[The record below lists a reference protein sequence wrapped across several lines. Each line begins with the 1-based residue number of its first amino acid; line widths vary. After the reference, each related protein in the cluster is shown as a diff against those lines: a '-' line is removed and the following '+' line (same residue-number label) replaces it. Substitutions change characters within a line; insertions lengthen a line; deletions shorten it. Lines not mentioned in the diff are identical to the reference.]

1 MRIQFSGRVMK
12 LSVQEEKM
20 TRFARALAVGI
31 CGLSLA
37 AVTPAARAQK
47 GSDAQIQA
55 DAQKQLSNKKF
66 SGVQVQ
72 VHDGVVQLTG
82 QVDRYAD
89 KADAQK
95 RVDKMHEAAS
105 IRNEINVGGGATV
118 PDEQLYQKLAK
129 GLVYDRQGY
138 PEFPFNSLTLQVHDG
153 VVTVGGVVVQPV
165 DKESAMDLIANT
177 PGVRDVIDHIQVA
190 PVSPMDDRIRAE
202 EFRAVYGA
210 PQLNRYAIDPA
221 KPIRIV
227 VVNGHV
233 TLTGSVD
240 NTGDRD
246 VAGIRANGVPGVFS
260 VQNDIQVAGQTER

>member
-1 MRIQFSGRVMK
+1 MTRYARILSGAVVALSLIVIAPFAGAQNISDARIQ
-12 LSVQEEKM
+12 
-20 TRFARALAVGI
+20 T
-31 CGLSLA
+31 
-37 AVTPAARAQK
+37 
-47 GSDAQIQA
+47 DAQQ
-55 DAQKQLSNKKF
+55 QLKNKRF

-95 RVDKMHEAAS
+95 RIDRMHEAAS
-105 IRNEINVGGGATV
+105 IQNDIHVAGGASV
-118 PDEQLYQKLAK
+118 PDGELFQKLGKA
-129 GLVYDRQGY
+129 LVYDRQGY
-138 PEFPFNSLTLQVHDG
+138 PDYPFNSITLQVHDG
-153 VVTVGGVVVQPV
+153 VVTVGGVVAQPIAK
-165 DKESAMDLIANT
+165 DSALGLIANT
-177 PGVRDVIDHIQVA
+177 AGVRDVVDHIQVA

-202 EFRAVYGA
+202 ELRAIYSA

-233 TLTGSVD
+233 TLTGVVD
-240 NTGDRD
+240 NKGDRD

-260 VQNDIQVAGQTER
+260 VQNDIQVAGQNEH